1 MEGHPNILV
10 PLILFG
16 WIPVVL
22 LVFSQLPPRKAVILL
37 FMLGWMFLPSGEG
50 AIFKIQGIP
59 EYTKSSATC
68 LGILAAALLFD
79 APALGRL
86 RWHWA
91 DLPMALFCAS
101 PMFSSLANGLGAYDG
116 FSESFKEVVKWGMP
130 YLVGRIYFS
139 DREAL
144 GELVAGVFVGSLAY
158 IPFCVAEMIISPQL
172 HRLLYGYHQHSFSQT
187 VRYGGFRP
195 MVFMDHG
202 LMVGMWM
209 AAGAAAGLWLFY
221 CGGLGLHLHRL
232 FNLPSKAG
240 RTPMFS
246 APLLGALVALSL
258 VMAVAVKSTGAVIL
272 LAVALAS
279 LFVAARLRFIV
290 PALLLLIVYPV
301 YVGLRAYQ
309 VWDGTSLVA
318 MVAKKSIDRAQSLEF
333 RIENEN
339 KLAIKGVER
348 PVFGWGG
355 WGRSRVYDENGR
367 DLTVTDGQWIILLG
381 TRGFFAII
389 VFTLVMG
396 MPLLLLWW
404 RCPLPT
410 WRTPEVAPLAFM
422 AVWLLVYMI
431 DCIPNSMINPI
442 FTLFIGGMIGWGL
455 SPEEKGQPP
464 PDAGGAAPPPPPGTR
479 VLAC

>member
-10 PLILFG
+10 LLALFG

-50 AIFKIQGIP
+50 AVFKIQGIP

-68 LGILAAALLFD
+68 LGILAAAMLFD
-79 APALGRL
+79 GPALGRL
-86 RWHWA
+86 QWHVL
-91 DLPMALFCAS
+91 DLPMALFCMT
-101 PMFSSLANGLGAYDG
+101 PMFSSLVNGLGPYDG
-116 FSESFKEVVKWGMP
+116 FSESFREVVKWGMP

-139 DREAL
+139 DRKAL
-144 GELVAGVFVGSLAY
+144 GELAAGVFVGGLVY
-158 IPFCVAEMIISPQL
+158 VPFCVLELLVSPQL
-172 HRLLYGYHQHSFSQT
+172 HRFVYGYHQHSFIQT
-187 VRYGGFRP
+187 IRYGGYRP

-209 AAGAAAGLWLFY
+209 AAAAAAGLWLFY
-221 CGGLGLHLHRL
+221 SGGLGLHLRRL
-232 FNLPSKAG
+232 FDIN
-240 RTPMFS
+240 S
-246 APLLGALVALSL
+246 APSRKPVLSSALLGGLVVLML
-258 VMAVAVKSTGAVIL
+258 VMSVAVKSTGAVIL
-272 LAVALAS
+272 LLLALLALFLAAQFRFVVLALA
-279 LFVAARLRFIV
+279 LFLT
-290 PALLLLIVYPV
+290 YPV

-309 VWDGTSLVA
+309 VWDGTSLIA

-333 RIENEN
+333 RIDNEN
-339 KLAIKGVER
+339 MLALKATQR

-355 WGRSRVYDENGR
+355 WGRSRIFDEDGK

-381 TRGFFAII
+381 TRGFFSI
-389 VFTLVMG
+389 VAFTLTMG

-404 RCPLPT
+404 RCPLST
-410 WRTPEVAPLAFM
+410 WRTAEVAPLAFM

-442 FTLFIGGMIGWGL
+442 FTLFVGGMIGWGF
-455 SPEEKGQPP
+455 SPEESEELPTSEAEPP
-464 PDAGGAAPPPPPGTR
+464 RPASTR